1 MNKVIL
7 SFVGVA
13 IIIAG
18 VAFWGGATYAKAG
31 TPARGTFTAGQF
43 TPGATG
49 GAGVRGVRTGMGSAT
64 IGQVITKDATSVTV
78 KMPDGSTKIVLISD
92 STVVSKTV
100 TGTLA
105 DVAVGTNV
113 AVSGPANADG
123 SVTAAN
129 IQLRPATT
137 TPPTR

>member
-1 MNKVIL
+1 
-7 SFVGVA
+7 
-13 IIIAG
+13 
-18 VAFWGGATYAKAG
+18 
-31 TPARGTFTAGQF
+31 
-43 TPGATG
+43 
-49 GAGVRGVRTGMGSAT
+49 MGSAT